1 MLRPFDPD
9 NPPHSPNDRFT
20 GYAVDLAAAL
30 SRTIGFDY
38 VIKVVGDDKYGN
50 REENGTWNGMIGE
63 LLRGVSR
70 LTLLLLTRIL
80 SYIRFPHCSLVYE
93 SQYAE

>member
-1 MLRPFDPD
+1 MLNPFDPD
-9 NPPHSPNDRFT
+9 NPPQNPNDRFT

-30 SRTIGFDY
+30 SKTIGFGY
-38 VIKVVGDDKYGN
+38 VIMDKYGN

-70 LTLLLLTRIL
+70 LQLLLLT
-80 SYIRFPHCSLVYE
+80 SAKS
-93 SQYAE
+93 